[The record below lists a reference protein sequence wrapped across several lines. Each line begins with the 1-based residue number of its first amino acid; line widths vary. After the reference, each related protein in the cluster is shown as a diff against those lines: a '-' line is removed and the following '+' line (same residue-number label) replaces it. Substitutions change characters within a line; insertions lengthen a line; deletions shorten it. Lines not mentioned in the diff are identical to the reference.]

1 MISNEEQV
9 RAAIAEQAG
18 EWLLANEEG
27 PLNARDS
34 AALTAWLRTS
44 PVHIEEFLGVSL
56 VAGDLKKL
64 REYPE
69 CSVEA
74 LIAAARAEEG
84 SSIRTLSPP
93 GIGSVR
99 DRPVRRWGPAL
110 VSLAAAA
117 LLGLGLL
124 SLWNAGW
131 FAPAPAPREVAVL
144 YQTHH
149 GEQLT
154 VRLADNSVVHLN
166 TDSGVNVRYSAT
178 ERLVT
183 LISGEADF
191 EAAHDPKRAFR
202 VLAGSADIVDI
213 GTIFDVRLDSEATVV
228 TVLEGRVAVGLHAD
242 ENQTPRSIQL
252 GANQQLRVTGR
263 DWPPKPSTVDAQ
275 HTTAWLHRQ
284 IVFDQ
289 EPLELVAAEF
299 NRYCPKPIEILT
311 PALRTLQISGVFATD
326 DTQAFIAFLRSLKG
340 VRVEVTPTR
349 IRVWRGSGLAPPDY
363 T

>member
-27 PLNARDS
+27 SLNARDS

-74 LIAAARAEEG
+74 LIATARAEEG
-84 SSIRTLSPP
+84 SSVRTLSSPR
-93 GIGSVR
+93 IGSV
-99 DRPVRRWGPAL
+99 RPVRRWTPAL
-110 VSLAAAA
+110 VSLAAAL

-131 FAPAPAPREVAVL
+131 FAPAAAPSPVAVL

-154 VRLADNSVVHLN
+154 VRLADNSVLHLN
-166 TDSGVNVRYSAT
+166 TDSGVSVRYGAT

-183 LISGEADF
+183 LLSGEADF
-191 EAAHDPKRAFR
+191 EAAHDSKRAFR
-202 VLAGSADIVDI
+202 VLAGAADIVDI

-228 TVLEGRVAVGLHAD
+228 TVLEGRVAVGLHAG
-242 ENQTPRSIQL
+242 ENQTPPSIQL

-263 DWPPKPSTVDAQ
+263 DWPPRPSTVDAQ

-326 DTQAFIAFLRSLKG
+326 DTEAFIAFLRSLKG
-340 VRVEVTPTR
+340 VRVEVTPMR